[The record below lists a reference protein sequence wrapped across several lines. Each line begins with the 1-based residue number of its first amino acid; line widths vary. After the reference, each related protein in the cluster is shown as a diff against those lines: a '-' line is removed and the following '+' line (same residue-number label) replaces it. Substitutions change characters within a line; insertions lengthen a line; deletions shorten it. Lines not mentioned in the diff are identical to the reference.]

1 MFPRVWSSLLTVKM
15 AALGTLVSLVWVIL
29 DKDRERKRLSPEQ
42 LSYDVRLLTF
52 SLRLIVE
59 MPQTLLERS

>member
-1 MFPRVWSSLLTVKM
+1 M

-29 DKDRERKRLSPEQ
+29 DSNRERKRLSPQQ

-52 SLRLIVE
+52 SLRLIAE